1 METKVRQH
9 RKFLKQSE
17 FLKRQAAKERQSAS
31 EEQFK
36 GLVEKVR
43 EKMVAKDATPERDR
57 VDDMDMN
64 ESSSEAEVSWVECE
78 SSELN
83 ALYKQG
89 QTPEPGLT
97 SFYGDYTETPFDSKP
112 SEVISVQSTPEKSPI
127 EIASN
132 VSLIFMSKF

>member
-1 METKVRQH
+1 MKTYDSASPYLKCYIEFVSPDIRTSAVKTSLTSRHKIKVSNISHDEMETKVRQH

-78 SSELN
+78 
-83 ALYKQG
+83 
-89 QTPEPGLT
+89 
-97 SFYGDYTETPFDSKP
+97 
-112 SEVISVQSTPEKSPI
+112 
-127 EIASN
+127 
-132 VSLIFMSKF
+132 

>member
-64 ESSSEAEVSWVECE
+64 ESSSEAEVS
-78 SSELN
+78 
-83 ALYKQG
+83 
-89 QTPEPGLT
+89 
-97 SFYGDYTETPFDSKP
+97 
-112 SEVISVQSTPEKSPI
+112 
-127 EIASN
+127 
-132 VSLIFMSKF
+132 